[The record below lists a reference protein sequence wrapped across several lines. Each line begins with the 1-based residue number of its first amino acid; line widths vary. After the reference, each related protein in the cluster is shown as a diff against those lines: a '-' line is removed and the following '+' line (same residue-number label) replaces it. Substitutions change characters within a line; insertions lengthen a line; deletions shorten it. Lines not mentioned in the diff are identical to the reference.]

1 MTLSLL
7 IVFSFILCNRLPV
20 RKQSGNTKKKNLFFP
35 ELVLVLSNF
44 VIKTEFC
51 CNFCVQSAEQMLQN
65 HIFSNMREED
75 RCNELQ
81 TVYNQPA
88 KASSYL

>member
-1 MTLSLL
+1 MVL
-7 IVFSFILCNRLPV
+7 FI
-20 RKQSGNTKKKNLFFP
+20 FI
-35 ELVLVLSNF
+35 
-44 VIKTEFC
+44 IKTEFC

-65 HIFSNMREED
+65 HIFSNMREEE

-81 TVYNQPA
+81 TVYNQPV